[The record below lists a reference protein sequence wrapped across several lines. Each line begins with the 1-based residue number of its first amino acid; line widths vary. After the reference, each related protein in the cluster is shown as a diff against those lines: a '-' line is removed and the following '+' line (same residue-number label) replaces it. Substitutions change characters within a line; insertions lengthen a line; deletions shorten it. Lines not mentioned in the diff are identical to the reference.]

1 MRRYLVTV
9 LLLSVCHPGLA
20 QQPACTVPATVV
32 APDLSPAQKAS
43 LDAMDWQPPLPS
55 LKYQWLDFITPL
67 LESVPVTNLSADA
80 FVARDKKGPIRVLSA
95 TYDRGPRRV
104 ILVAENGKKMP
115 AAARK
120 IEAAVISDVLSKART
135 EDSFALL
142 TARGPRV
149 DLHFGSSRE
158 AIRAAAEQ
166 LENPP
171 RGKPGKGGVLDA
183 VLEATTW
190 FQPPRAGDSIF
201 VLALHAESKHRASFS
216 EVRATL
222 AVGHIRVFACELG
235 QISQPNPEDLQHTSF
250 DGGYSSTTYIP
261 VGNVDHLVALSNGSG
276 GLTVGEDTEKRNYTL
291 SDGRLKRLQYEAEI
305 MYKAVTEHYLVGL
318 DSASPNLSIRL
329 ASSVLSGTPWAT
341 VSYPT
346 YLPPCSNTPGMGPG
360 PQPPCLVPVNVTV
373 PDLTS
378 LPIAAADTLA
388 AEWKQNIQT
397 QKYELADG
405 SWDQREA
412 SWEFWKSLNRATQPK
427 MALVDDLSA
436 GDFVV
441 RDKKRLLQ
449 VQSVTSAHGPQ
460 RIIIVAE
467 NGQELPAAA
476 RKTEVA
482 VVSHIHSKA
491 RAEDSFALLTAE
503 GPRVELRFGSS
514 RDAIRAAAE
523 QLGNP
528 PQGKSGSPGALAA
541 VLEATTWLQP
551 PQPGDSIFVMSRGFE
566 SGLTVTFSK
575 VRAALAAGHIRV
587 FGVQF
592 GWYDYAATQLFND
605 SGGWVADGT
614 PPRASQSGLTDDQLR
629 ELESD
634 AEEMYTEATEH
645 YLLQLDSF
653 GPQLK
658 IDLASPTLNR
668 FPWAHVRYPHHLPAC
683 ANPATKPP
691 AEARPRK

>member
-1 MRRYLVTV
+1 
-9 LLLSVCHPGLA
+9 
-20 QQPACTVPATVV
+20 
-32 APDLSPAQKAS
+32 
-43 LDAMDWQPPLPS
+43 MDWQPPLPS

-80 FVARDKKGPIRVLSA
+80 FIARDKKGPIRVLSA
-95 TYDRGPRRV
+95 TYDRGPHR
-104 ILVAENGKKMP
+104 IIFVAENSKMP
-115 AAARK
+115 VAARR
-120 IEAAVISDVLSKART
+120 IETAVISHVLSKARP

-149 DLHFGSSRE
+149 ELHFGSSRE
-158 AIRAAAEQ
+158 AMQTAAEQ

-171 RGKPGKGGVLDA
+171 QGKPGKAGVLDA
-183 VLEATTW
+183 LLEATTW

-201 VLALHAESKHRASFS
+201 VLALNAESKHHASFS
-216 EVRATL
+216 EVRAAL
-222 AVGHIRVFACELG
+222 AIGHIRVFACELG
-235 QISQPNPEDLQHTSF
+235 QISQPNPENLQSTSF

-261 VGNVDHLVALSNGSG
+261 VGNAYHLVALSNGSG
-276 GLTVGEDTEKRNYTL
+276 GFAHGEDAERRDHTL
-291 SDGRLKRLQYEAEI
+291 SDGRLRLLQYVAEM
-305 MYKAVTEHYLVGL
+305 MYKAATEHYLVGL
-318 DSASPNLSIRL
+318 DSTSPNLSISL
-329 ASSVLSGTPWAT
+329 ASSVLGGAPGVT

-346 YLPPCSNTPGMGPG
+346 FLPPCSNTPGMGPG

-397 QKYELADG
+397 QKYQLADG
-405 SWDQREA
+405 SWDQQEA
-412 SWEFWKSLNRATQPK
+412 SWDLWKSLNRATQPK

-449 VQSVTSAHGPQ
+449 VQPVTSAHGPQ
-460 RIIIVAE
+460 RIIFVVE
-467 NGQELPAAA
+467 NGQQMPAAA
-476 RKTEVA
+476 RKTQAA
-482 VVSHIHSKA
+482 VVSHILSKA

-514 RDAIRAAAE
+514 RDALRAAAE

-551 PQPGDSIFVMSRGFE
+551 PQPGDSIFVTSRGFE
-566 SGLTVTFSK
+566 SGLTVSFSK

-592 GWYDYAATQLFND
+592 GWYSYVATQLFND
-605 SGGWVADGT
+605 SGGWATDGT
-614 PPRASQSGLTDDQLR
+614 PPRASQFGLTDDRLR

-634 AEEMYTEATEH
+634 AEEMYMEATEH

-653 GPQLK
+653 GSQLTV
-658 IDLASPTLNR
+658 DLASSTLNR

-683 ANPATKPP
+683 ANPATTPS
-691 AEARPRK
+691 AEAGPRK